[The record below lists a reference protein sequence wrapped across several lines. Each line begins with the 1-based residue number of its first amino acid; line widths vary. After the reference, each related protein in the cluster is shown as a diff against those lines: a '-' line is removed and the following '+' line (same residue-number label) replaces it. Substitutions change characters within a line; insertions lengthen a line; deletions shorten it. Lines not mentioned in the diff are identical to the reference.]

1 MSLKSNGLSSTQEYI
16 HSTTTSSLPDYKFL
30 RTYVHVEEY
39 IILVVIPAAH
49 PGLTEF
55 PQVTQKEDQEL
66 GGQTSST
73 GRTTFQHYFYKAQ
86 F

>member
-1 MSLKSNGLSSTQEYI
+1 MKSNALSSTQEHI
-16 HSTTTSSLPDYKFL
+16 QSTTTISLQTYKFL
-30 RTYVHVEEY
+30 HTYVHVEGY
-39 IILVVIPAAH
+39 IILEVIPAAH
-49 PGLTEF
+49 PGLREF

-66 GGQTSST
+66 DGQTSST